1 MLDHRFTVVTAFL
14 LLFVNTHASS
24 SIADDRLQ
32 SQQFFNSFC
41 ISCHGIEKSKGDLR
55 LDQIDVRQWNDP
67 SLLND
72 IHKAIESGEM
82 PPEDAPKLP
91 EPDQLKAL
99 QNVLRNQL
107 HLLAEKQKPG
117 MLKRL
122 SRVEYQNTV
131 NDVFGTDFSLLDRL
145 PLDNIEAGF
154 NNNADNLH
162 MSVFDMESY
171 FNTANLIAE
180 NVVSDEPA
188 PHVIVYSTK
197 NTDIDTHSHKDNTN
211 GFAPSLSLPS
221 RPLVFA
227 TQSIQIKINP
237 SVKTSGVYRII
248 PKGFYIQSKYVAGS
262 RAEERL
268 PAVTDISEFNAD
280 DTPPTDHSMSYFLRK
295 NTGVGQSI
303 VTVIPKNAAWKNFDP
318 SIGFTTQLSS
328 DDTIV
333 LRCNSVKNG
342 GGAADV
348 LY

>member
-197 NTDIDTHSHKDNTN
+197 NTDIDTHSHKDKPTGLPRRCPCLHDPWFLRLSPSKLKSIHRSKRAVFIELFQR
-211 GFAPSLSLPS
+211 GFTFSPSMLQEAGLKNDCLPS
-221 RPLVFA
+221 RIFQNLM
-227 TQSIQIKINP
+227 
-237 SVKTSGVYRII
+237 
-248 PKGFYIQSKYVAGS
+248 
-262 RAEERL
+262 
-268 PAVTDISEFNAD
+268 
-280 DTPPTDHSMSYFLRK
+280 PTTRR
-295 NTGVGQSI
+295 Q
-303 VTVIPKNAAWKNFDP
+303 P
-318 SIGFTTQLSS
+318 TT
-328 DDTIV
+328 
-333 LRCNSVKNG
+333 R
-342 GGAADV
+342 
-348 LY
+348 